1 MWQLSR
7 HLIRNYYE
15 QHTTWKLQKQQVNVK
30 LYTAVSKSR
39 STIFS
44 NEIFA
49 LPPENPADLYPATHI
64 SPAWGPISTNI
75 HLSTAVIIPQRW
87 RTQSSRRRSS
97 WGLSAAFPPNSW
109 CRRPTGC
116 SQISVSTSDWFLS
129 TSEVWLLSKVQVYQM
144 VVPMVLMYRQLQASR
159 SFVVHRQFPLTDPLQ
174 VASASSLLPTSD
186 CEKSSGC
193 ECDNPSDIRNAMHT
207 QLCAKHNSTAT
218 KLVLLLT
225 N

>member
-1 MWQLSR
+1 MQICTSLQIDNDASTPPLSF
-7 HLIRNYYE
+7 
-15 QHTTWKLQKQQVNVK
+15 LQAGCPSCRPTNSVKALKAVQQQVNVK

-49 LPPENPADLYPATHI
+49 LPPENPADLHPATHI

-129 TSEVWLLSKVQVYQM
+129 TSEV
-144 VVPMVLMYRQLQASR
+144 
-159 SFVVHRQFPLTDPLQ
+159 
-174 VASASSLLPTSD
+174 
-186 CEKSSGC
+186 
-193 ECDNPSDIRNAMHT
+193 
-207 QLCAKHNSTAT
+207 
-218 KLVLLLT
+218 
-225 N
+225 